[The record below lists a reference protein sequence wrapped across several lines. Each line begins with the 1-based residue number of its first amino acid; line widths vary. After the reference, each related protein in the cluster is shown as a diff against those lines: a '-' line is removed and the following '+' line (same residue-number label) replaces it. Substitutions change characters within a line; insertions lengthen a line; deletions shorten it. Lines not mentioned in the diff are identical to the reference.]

1 MRNFKFKKIFGK
13 VFNNRSE
20 AYKKEE
26 VNPRRDWKIV
36 AIIFILI
43 SFGIIV
49 FDTYVYW
56 IISKGGFFVSSSKE
70 AIPIESIDRSEL
82 AKVIKFYEDREKFF
96 QEVKSK
102 KAEIVDPS
110 I

>member
-13 VFNNRSE
+13 VFNNRRK
-20 AYKKEE
+20 AYKTEE
-26 VNPRRDWKIV
+26 VNPRRDWKII
-36 AIIFILI
+36 AIIFILT

-49 FDTYVYW
+49 FDAYVYW
-56 IISKGGFFVSSSKE
+56 IINKGGFFASSSKE

-96 QEVKSK
+96 QEAKNK
-102 KAEIVDPS
+102 KPEIVDPS